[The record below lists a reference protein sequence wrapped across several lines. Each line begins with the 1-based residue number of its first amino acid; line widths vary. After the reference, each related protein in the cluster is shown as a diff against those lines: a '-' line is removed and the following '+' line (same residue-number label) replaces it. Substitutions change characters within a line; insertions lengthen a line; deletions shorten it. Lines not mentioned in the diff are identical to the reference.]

1 MKTDDFT
8 EIKQIERYLNGEM
21 LIDEKKNFE
30 AELKVNESLRES
42 VEIQKE
48 IHSAA
53 KRAVQRNTI
62 RKVGKRYHVLKTIK
76 YISVTI
82 TIATLSIIA
91 ANYLSNK
98 SFLKETKTTDKV
110 VALSMLDSL
119 ATNSP
124 IANSHSQFFDW
135 NGKDSAI
142 VTKNGVLLSV
152 TDESF
157 LLDGKPYK
165 GKAIIQ
171 WQEALDA
178 SSIIKAGLSTT
189 SNGRLLETQ
198 GMFGLEVFTPK
209 GKKLTLNPKVG
220 VYVQAPVSEQK
231 KGMQLF
237 KGEKDKWGGINWID
251 PTPLEKLPI
260 SVPMSRL
267 NFYPTSFVDTLD
279 KLGKPKDKKYRDSLY
294 LQLGIEPIHNMDYNW
309 AVYTK
314 SFGSKI
320 ILADYFKKESKWKF
334 TKNSNGEYHLEGK
347 LPLFFSGKIKY
358 LNCKGSQ
365 KMLFLL
371 NLNRT
376 LFDYEFVINRDGNLE
391 IENLLNKT
399 NEFTLYSYKTKCE
412 FPDIKYTIT
421 INNKQYAGN
430 LSRGADINSPYGD
443 NINSFA
449 FEPSHVDVIKQL
461 RSDQNFS
468 VKFEVNE
475 NEFKIS
481 DSYKIKFNTKKQE
494 FFSLTFIFN
503 NCNSLTNNKVGD
515 YGGAVLKVHERV
527 KESAFLSPAKV
538 LAFWNNQF
546 NNTNLATKD
555 FEKRMQV
562 IHQICK
568 SRNKATTTDLL
579 NLYVN
584 NLDKSIAYAD
594 EQAVKLG
601 FPQFQTF
608 ADEHIGNVDIKN
620 KHLHNLRSFYE
631 KSIQLFEDELDKNK
645 RDVTLLEEKLQ
656 AELETERVRE
666 KVRRSNREKQ
676 NFEEEKALNLK
687 DVYKQLEIENVV
699 GFTITETSPA
709 NVYNIDRFVEETTKE
724 RKTATYTD
732 PNTGKKA
739 TITYNPFSLEVAE
752 YEKYEQLFVY
762 LLPSKMNSFQRLNL
776 TEGKLNYPLNNLM
789 DYDVVVLGIKDNRY
803 FVSTHKKMNSGHL
816 GKLKLKEIR
825 ENTLNRL
832 LEKLTQKRDVDQPMS
847 FKDELQWLKVEQV
860 YSQFQRKKIENERFI
875 DRMRK
880 IVFPCWKEEE
890 INDEI

>member
-76 YISVTI
+76 FISVTI
-82 TIATLSIIA
+82 TIATLSIFA

-98 SFLKETKTTDKV
+98 SFLKETKTPNKV
-110 VALSMLDSL
+110 VALTMLDSL
-119 ATNSP
+119 ATHSP
-124 IANSHSQFFDW
+124 IANCHSQFFDW
-135 NGKDSAI
+135 NGNDSAI
-142 VTKNGVLLSV
+142 VTKNGVLLSI

-237 KGEKDKWGGINWID
+237 KGEKDKWGVINWID
-251 PTPLEKLPI
+251 PTPLERLPI

-279 KLGKPKDKKYRDSLY
+279 KMGKPKDKKYRDSLY
-294 LQLGIEPIHNMDYNW
+294 LQLTIPKESNLKARWEFTPYKQFS
-309 AVYTK
+309 T
-314 SFGSKI
+314 SFDI
-320 ILADYFKKESKWKF
+320 ADYFKLKV
-334 TKNSNGEYHLEGK
+334 NVVINGDEIYFEIK
-347 LPLFFSGKIKY
+347 LPCFNTTALPREFEFKK
-358 LNCKGSQ
+358 NQ
-365 KMLFLL
+365 LL
-371 NLNRT
+371 GNISREMF
-376 LFDYEFVINRDGNLE
+376 FDYEFIPNRDMNLE
-391 IENLLNKT
+391 IENLLSKEKEFKVEGYDFHEYYPSRRPYSMRVSNSNIEYKGSLSTSVVKSFDNKKMFVIEKEHQ
-399 NEFTLYSYKTKCE
+399 NLLMQQNIGEKVNFKLGSSSNDYWMDFTIKIKNLNKIKNLRIPFIMANYKGPVRKKENHFGC
-412 FPDIKYTIT
+412 
-421 INNKQYAGN
+421 AV
-430 LSRGADINSPYGD
+430 L
-443 NINSFA
+443 
-449 FEPSHVDVIKQL
+449 VI
-461 RSDQNFS
+461 DQN
-468 VKFEVNE
+468 
-475 NEFKIS
+475 I
-481 DSYKIKFNTKKQE
+481 DS
-494 FFSLTFIFN
+494 
-503 NCNSLTNNKVGD
+503 
-515 YGGAVLKVHERV
+515 
-527 KESAFLSPAKV
+527 ESAFLSPAKV
-538 LAFWNNQF
+538 LAFWNDQF
-546 NNTNLATKD
+546 NKTNLATKD

-579 NLYVN
+579 NLYLN

-608 ADEHIGNVDIKN
+608 ADEHIGRIDTQN
-620 KHLHNLRSFYE
+620 KHLQNLRSFYE

-645 RDVTLLEEKLQ
+645 RDVALLEEKLQ
-656 AELETERVRE
+656 AELETERVLE
-666 KVRRSNREKQ
+666 KVRTSNREKQ

-724 RKTATYTD
+724 RKTTTYTD

-739 TITYNPFSLEVAE
+739 TITYNPFSLEVTE

-825 ENTLNRL
+825 ENALNRL
-832 LEKLTQKRDVDQPMS
+832 LEKLTQKREVDQPMS

-880 IVFPCWKEEE
+880 LVFPCWRGGVSV
-890 INDEI
+890 

>member
-76 YISVTI
+76 FVSVVV

-91 ANYLSNK
+91 ASYLSNK
-98 SFLKETKTTDKV
+98 SFLKETKTPNKV
-110 VALSMLDSL
+110 VALTMLDSL
-119 ATNSP
+119 AIYSP
-124 IANSHSQFFDW
+124 IANCRSQFFDW
-135 NGKDSAI
+135 NGNDSAI
-142 VTKNGVLLSV
+142 VTKNGVLLSI

-279 KLGKPKDKKYRDSLY
+279 KIGKPKDKKYRDSLY
-294 LQLGIEPIHNMDYNW
+294 MQLTIPKESNLKARWEFTPYKQFS
-309 AVYTK
+309 T
-314 SFGSKI
+314 SFDI
-320 ILADYFKKESKWKF
+320 ADYFKGVLTLKKSADLISIEQ
-334 TKNSNGEYHLEGK
+334 K
-347 LPLFFSGKIKY
+347 LPLFNTGNTKSFNFTITPLIKKQLTEDLEALIIDHDFYVNHDLRLDVESLFKNKLYLKKYIVNRELPQVKFSLNIKGKQYSGDLVIKDDAI
-358 LNCKGSQ
+358 K
-365 KMLFLL
+365 
-371 NLNRT
+371 
-376 LFDYEFVINRDGNLE
+376 
-391 IENLLNKT
+391 ENGI
-399 NEFTLYSYKTKCE
+399 FE
-412 FPDIKYTIT
+412 FPDFIHSI
-421 INNKQYAGN
+421 INQLK
-430 LSRGADINSPYGD
+430 IND
-443 NINSFA
+443 NISIRFSVTNNELKAKYSMALNRMEKDKQIRIPFVMAQKGPISDKIEDYFA
-449 FEPSHVDVIKQL
+449 STVLVI
-461 RSDQNFS
+461 DQN
-468 VKFEVNE
+468 
-475 NEFKIS
+475 I
-481 DSYKIKFNTKKQE
+481 DS
-494 FFSLTFIFN
+494 
-503 NCNSLTNNKVGD
+503 
-515 YGGAVLKVHERV
+515 
-527 KESAFLSPAKV
+527 ESAFLSPAKV
-538 LAFWNNQF
+538 LAFWNDQF
-546 NNTNLATKD
+546 NKTNLATKD

-579 NLYVN
+579 NLYLN

-608 ADEHIGNVDIKN
+608 ADEHIGRIDTQN
-620 KHLHNLRSFYE
+620 KHLQNLRSFYE

-645 RDVTLLEEKLQ
+645 RDVALLEEKLQ
-656 AELETERVRE
+656 AELETERVLE
-666 KVRRSNREKQ
+666 KVRTSNREKQ

-724 RKTATYTD
+724 RKTTTYTD

-739 TITYNPFSLEVAE
+739 TITYNPFSLEVTE

-825 ENTLNRL
+825 ENALNRL
-832 LEKLTQKRDVDQPMS
+832 LEKLTQKREVDQPMS

-880 IVFPCWKEEE
+880 LVFPCWRGG
-890 INDEI
+890 